1 MSWLESRLLSVHAQ
15 LSVLF
20 PLKPLLSLVVSQL
33 SAVLVASPS
42 VVAGEV
48 LPRAYLEIISDV
60 VGLLEEW
67 ASWFSLSIAVYN
79 FTQPGMAILLGS
91 LVSLLNKTG
100 VSHRLLCVNLYH
112 KAKVVL
118 PLLGGC

>member
-1 MSWLESRLLSVHAQ
+1 M
-15 LSVLF
+15 
-20 PLKPLLSLVVSQL
+20 SQL

-42 VVAGEV
+42 KVAGEG
-48 LPRAYLEIISDV
+48 LPRAYLEILSDV

-67 ASWFSLSIAVYN
+67 APWFSLSIAVYN
-79 FTQPGMAILLGS
+79 FTQPGMAIHLGS
-91 LVSLLNKTG
+91 VVNLLNKTG